1 MALDSSGQAEP
12 DPGRSSNTVDVLRR
26 VAATAAVHIYE
37 MEYLEDGRYVCNE
50 FIGEGLESL
59 LGPIPDGADEEQA
72 WEDAV
77 HPDDKAAYL
86 AFNDALRQGRPMEL
100 EYRLLGFDRRTRWV
114 WDRARPRFTDGRMLV
129 EGIVTDVTDRHEAGE
144 ALADAQRKLAHL
156 AYHDALTDLPNR
168 LKFSEQLERDL
179 AEAARTGSSAA
190 VLFVD
195 MDDFKLVNDSL
206 GHAVGDDLLRVLAG
220 RLRQAVTPK
229 DIVARLGGDEFLV
242 LLPMPGESDPSIVH
256 SVAEE
261 TASRIRSI
269 VSRPAELDG
278 VELFVSAS
286 VGIALYPFDATAGDE
301 LLKHADIEMYRAK
314 QAGREM
320 SRAAVL
326 DSDEATDRLAVAGRL
341 RGAVKR
347 DELVLNYQPIVA
359 LDTGAMMG
367 VEALIRWNDPVRG
380 LVQPA
385 DFIPVAERTGEIGA
399 ISDWVVETACEQERA
414 WRAAGLDL
422 FVSVN
427 LPPILWRPKSMRR
440 VIDTIESFGLD
451 PSRLMIE
458 ITEIRCHRRFRGR
471 RADAGRP
478 PATRPGDRHR
488 RLRHRP
494 LVAGPAQSHLG
505 HHHQDRPLVRG
516 RAAVRGQLGSGGR
529 QRHQALPQPRLDAA
543 GRGRRNRGPAAL
555 PGRPRL
561 RARPG
566 IPVQPGGAGG
576 RDRDARPAP
585 AADGRVSAQRARG
598 GQCLVRNS
606 LTRCNRWTRRSGR
619 MVAIIT
625 CLPLG

>member
-12 DPGRSSNTVDVLRR
+12 NPGRSGNTVDVLRR

-59 LGPIPDGADEEQA
+59 LGPIPEGADEEQA

-168 LKFSEQLERDL
+168 LKFSEQLEREL
-179 AEAARTGSSAA
+179 AEAGRTGSAAA

-195 MDDFKLVNDSL
+195 IDDFKLVNDSL

-220 RLRQAVTPK
+220 RLQQAITPK
-229 DIVARLGGDEFLV
+229 DLVARLGGDEFLV
-242 LLPMPGESDPSIVH
+242 LLPMPGESDSSIVH

-261 TASRIRSI
+261 TAGRIRSI
-269 VSRPAELDG
+269 VSRPVELDG

-314 QAGREM
+314 QVGRDV
-320 SRAAVL
+320 SRAVR

-458 ITEIRCHRRFRGR
+458 ITETAATADSEGVEPMLADLQRRGLGIAIDDFGTGHSSLGRLNRISVTTIKIDRSFVAGLPFEANSVAVVDSVIKLSRNLGLTPLAEGVETEGQRRFLAAHGCVLGQGFLFSPAVP
-471 RADAGRP
+471 ADEIE
-478 PATRPGDRHR
+478 T
-488 RLRHRP
+488 
-494 LVAGPAQSHLG
+494 
-505 HHHQDRPLVRG
+505 LVR
-516 RAAVRGQLGSGGR
+516 R
-529 QRHQALPQPRLDAA
+529 QRPMAA
-543 GRGRRNRGPAAL
+543 
-555 PGRPRL
+555 
-561 RARPG
+561 
-566 IPVQPGGAGG
+566 
-576 RDRDARPAP
+576 
-585 AADGRVSAQRARG
+585 
-598 GQCLVRNS
+598 
-606 LTRCNRWTRRSGR
+606 
-619 MVAIIT
+619 
-625 CLPLG
+625 

>member
-1 MALDSSGQAEP
+1 MALESSGQAEP
-12 DPGRSSNTVDVLRR
+12 YPGRSSNTVDVLRR

-59 LGPIPDGADEEQA
+59 LGPIPEGADEEQA

-77 HPDDKAAYL
+77 HPDDRAAYL
-86 AFNDALRQGRPMEL
+86 AFNEALRQGRPMEL

-144 ALADAQRKLAHL
+144 ALAEAQRKLAHL
-156 AYHDALTDLPNR
+156 AYHDPLTDLPNR
-168 LKFSEQLERDL
+168 LKFSEQLQRDL
-179 AEAARTGSSAA
+179 EEAARTGSAAA

-195 MDDFKLVNDSL
+195 IDDFKLVNDSL

-220 RLRQAVTPK
+220 RLRQAVRHE

-242 LLPMPGESDPSIVH
+242 LLSMPGEADPSIAR

-286 VGIALYPFDATAGDE
+286 VGIALYPFDATAGDD
-301 LLKHADIEMYRAK
+301 LLKQADIEMYRAK
-314 QAGREM
+314 QAGREI
-320 SRAAVL
+320 SKTAVL
-326 DSDEATDRLAVAGRL
+326 DSHEASDRLAVAGRL

-347 DELVLNYQPIVA
+347 GELVLNYQPIVA
-359 LDTGAMMG
+359 LDTGAIMG

-399 ISDWVVETACEQERA
+399 ISDWVVETACEQEQA

-458 ITEIRCHRRFRGR
+458 ITETAATADSEGVEPMLADLQRRGLGIAIDDFGTGHSSLGRLNRISVTTIKIDRSFVAGLPFEANSVAVVDSVIKLSRNLGLTPLAEGVETEGQRRFLAAHGCVLGQGFLFSPAVP
-471 RADAGRP
+471 ADQIE
-478 PATRPGDRHR
+478 T
-488 RLRHRP
+488 
-494 LVAGPAQSHLG
+494 
-505 HHHQDRPLVRG
+505 LVRHQ
-516 RAAVRGQLGSGGR
+516 RPMAA
-529 QRHQALPQPRLDAA
+529 
-543 GRGRRNRGPAAL
+543 
-555 PGRPRL
+555 
-561 RARPG
+561 
-566 IPVQPGGAGG
+566 
-576 RDRDARPAP
+576 
-585 AADGRVSAQRARG
+585 
-598 GQCLVRNS
+598 
-606 LTRCNRWTRRSGR
+606 
-619 MVAIIT
+619 
-625 CLPLG
+625 

>member
-12 DPGRSSNTVDVLRR
+12 NPGRSSNTVDVLRR

-59 LGPIPDGADEEQA
+59 LGPIPEGADEEQA

-458 ITEIRCHRRFRGR
+458 ITETAATADSEGVEPMLADLQRRGLGIAIDDFGTGHSSLGRLNRISVTTIKIDRSFVAGLPFEANSVAVVDSVIKLSRNLGLTPLAEGVETEGQRRFLAAHGCVLGQGFLFSPAVP
-471 RADAGRP
+471 ADEIE
-478 PATRPGDRHR
+478 T
-488 RLRHRP
+488 
-494 LVAGPAQSHLG
+494 
-505 HHHQDRPLVRG
+505 LVR
-516 RAAVRGQLGSGGR
+516 R
-529 QRHQALPQPRLDAA
+529 QRPMAA
-543 GRGRRNRGPAAL
+543 
-555 PGRPRL
+555 
-561 RARPG
+561 
-566 IPVQPGGAGG
+566 
-576 RDRDARPAP
+576 
-585 AADGRVSAQRARG
+585 
-598 GQCLVRNS
+598 
-606 LTRCNRWTRRSGR
+606 
-619 MVAIIT
+619 
-625 CLPLG
+625 